1 MDPESR
7 QKIAEEITNFLVL
20 STELELDS
28 QGDISVD
35 FEDELLKIKYMPK

>member
-1 MDPESR
+1 LDAESR
-7 QKIAEEITNFLVL
+7 GKIGEEITSFLVS

-35 FEDELLKIKYMPK
+35 FEDELLKIKYMPE